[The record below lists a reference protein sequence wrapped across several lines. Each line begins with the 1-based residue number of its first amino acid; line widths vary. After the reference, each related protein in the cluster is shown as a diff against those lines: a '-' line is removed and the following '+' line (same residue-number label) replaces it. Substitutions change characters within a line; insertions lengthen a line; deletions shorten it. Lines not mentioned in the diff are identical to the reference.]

1 MLLFVV
7 CVWYVLTAL
16 SFFVLFDFGWKS
28 IIWAYYAKDGGVIAL
43 YLISSLGMLFSGYAL
58 RYWELSEWKKELE
71 GWEKRLD
78 EREKN
83 LKRWIKEFKR
93 LKVQK
98 EEYEKVVRSLSDKK
112 SVLMKEIDDLSHR
125 KEILKGELKRLQ
137 KEVGDLGRKVR
148 EAEEKG
154 YQDGYSRVIHELRSL
169 RAQKTAILN
178 LFDSFYELR
187 KLIKEKTGM
196 DIRRY
201 LNSVRR
207 KAKEGYDAAV

>member
-7 CVWYVLTAL
+7 GVWYVLTAL
-16 SFFVLFDFGWKS
+16 SFFILFDFGWKS
-28 IIWAYYAKDGGVIAL
+28 VIWVYYVKDDSVIAL
-43 YLISSLGMLFSGYAL
+43 YLIASLGMLFGGYAL
-58 RYWELSEWKKELE
+58 RYWELSEWKRELD

-83 LKRWIKEFKR
+83 LEKWIKEFKR
-93 LKVQK
+93 LKAQK
-98 EEYEKVVRSLSDKK
+98 EEYERVVRSLSDKK

-125 KEILKGELKRLQ
+125 KEILKGELRRLQ

-154 YQDGYSRVIHELRSL
+154 YQDGYNRVIHELRSL

-201 LNSVRR
+201 LNSVGKKGR
-207 KAKEGYDAAV
+207 EDYDAVV

>member
-1 MLLFVV
+1 MLLFVIG
-7 CVWYVLTAL
+7 VWYVLTAL

-28 IIWAYYAKDGGVIAL
+28 VIWVYYVKDDSVIAL
-43 YLISSLGMLFSGYAL
+43 YLISSLGMLFGGYAL
-58 RYWELSEWKKELE
+58 RYWELSEWKRELE
-71 GWEKRLD
+71 GWEKRL
-78 EREKN
+78 K
-83 LKRWIKEFKR
+83 KWIKEFKR

-98 EEYEKVVRSLSDKK
+98 EEYERVVRSLSDKK

-125 KEILKGELKRLQ
+125 KEILKGELRRLQ

-148 EAEEKG
+148 EAEERG
-154 YQDGYSRVIHELRSL
+154 YQDGYNRVIHELRSL

-201 LNSVRR
+201 LNSVR
-207 KAKEGYDAAV
+207 KKVKEGYDATV